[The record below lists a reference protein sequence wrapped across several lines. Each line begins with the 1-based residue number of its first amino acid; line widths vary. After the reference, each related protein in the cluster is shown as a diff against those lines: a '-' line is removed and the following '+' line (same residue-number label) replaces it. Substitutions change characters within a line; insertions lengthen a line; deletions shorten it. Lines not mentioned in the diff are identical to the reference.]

1 MSPKK
6 ASIDVEF
13 KSYVSGYEE
22 SKKKLD
28 ELVESAKSGVS
39 LDTSSTTADR
49 KQFSEKSAIGKLA
62 NKFDLVG
69 KKFLKPLAFILGG
82 AGIFT
87 GVLSTMKQIVSQSQ
101 VYASMVQLVFHPF
114 VMMVNFLLLPV
125 LKWLIP
131 EVSEWLRW
139 VTDNKDTL
147 MSYGELLTDV
157 LDLLKLIVSLNNPL
171 DDMITNMT
179 TISDTINNT
188 DMSFGQKFATAFGV
202 TIDSITNAIPGLSV
216 AKSLLGPVGELA
228 QTFVDSIYKLFIG
241 ESSIESVFKTIA
253 DKFISTLR
261 TYIEAIPFVG
271 SSLSE
276 TMFGTAENE
285 INTALPSVSPL
296 ANDSMRASTIP
307 NYEFILMNETPT
319 SDNIHRVAESM
330 QSIWR
335 AKLNYI

>member
-1 MSPKK
+1 MSPRK

-13 KSYVSGYEE
+13 KSYVTGYEE

-28 ELVESAKSGVS
+28 ELVESAKSSVS
-39 LDTSSTTADR
+39 LDTSATTADKKR
-49 KQFSEKSAIGKLA
+49 FSEKSAIGKLA

-101 VYASMVQLVFHPF
+101 VYASIVQLVFHPF
-114 VMMVNFLLLPV
+114 VMMVNFMLLPV

-131 EVSEWLRW
+131 KVAEWLGW

-147 MSYGELLTDV
+147 MTFGEVLTDI
-157 LDLLKLIVSLNNPL
+157 LDVVELIVSLNNPVSE
-171 DDMITNMT
+171 MVTNMT
-179 TISDTINNT
+179 TLSNLFDNT

-202 TIDSITNAIPGLSV
+202 AIDTITNSIPGLDV
-216 AKSLLGPVGELA
+216 AKTVLGPVAELA
-228 QTFVDSIYKLFIG
+228 QTFVDSVYKLFIG
-241 ESSIESVFKTIA
+241 DMSLETVFKTIT
-253 DKFISTLR
+253 DKFIETLR
-261 TYIEAIPFVG
+261 TYIEAIPFIG
-271 SSLSE
+271 SGLSE
-276 TMFGTAENE
+276 LMFGNKDDAISES
-285 INTALPSVSPL
+285 LPTVSPL
-296 ANDSMRASTIP
+296 AGDSLKAGAMP

-319 SDNIHRVAESM
+319 SDNTHRVVESM